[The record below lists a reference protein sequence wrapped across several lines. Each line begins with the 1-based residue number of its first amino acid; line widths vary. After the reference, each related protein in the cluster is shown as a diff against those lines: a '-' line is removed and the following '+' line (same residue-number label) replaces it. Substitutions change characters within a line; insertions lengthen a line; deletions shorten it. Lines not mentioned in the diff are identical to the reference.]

1 MAAKVRTGSRPG
13 KARRDDEPLERNIGC
28 AVNAAIKLGF
38 VVGREVLVG
47 KVPGLVVGYNIAGM
61 GSFAVA
67 IIRVIRWGCSSV
79 GRARRSQRRGQRF
92 DPAHLHHS
100 TPAGLCAGCRPGKG
114 GAP

>member
-13 KARRDDEPLERNIGC
+13 KVRRDDEPLERNIGC

-61 GSFAVA
+61 GSFPGNAYPLVVRTALGVTKCAVDEVSLA
-67 IIRVIRWGCSSV
+67 
-79 GRARRSQRRGQRF
+79 
-92 DPAHLHHS
+92 
-100 TPAGLCAGCRPGKG
+100 
-114 GAP
+114 

>member
-47 KVPGLVVGYNIAGM
+47 KVPGLVVGYNIAGI
-61 GSFAVA
+61 GSFLGNAYPLVVRTALGVTKCAVDEVSLA
-67 IIRVIRWGCSSV
+67 
-79 GRARRSQRRGQRF
+79 
-92 DPAHLHHS
+92 
-100 TPAGLCAGCRPGKG
+100 
-114 GAP
+114 